1 MRKNYKFLPLV
12 LLVFL
17 ISQKASCQY
26 GVGFDATRFGLVNSN
41 FAARLVGEATAQSSA
56 EKIKKNFDKINE
68 NYAKLIVAK
77 TLVDDALGNVNSALK
92 NALAV
97 KEINVTLIDILSN
110 SQKLLSLGAK
120 YPLYSPITKVYME
133 NAYMQA
139 LALEKDITNI
149 ALKGKE
155 NNIIMNY
162 NYRDQIVR
170 DVFIRLRLINADL
183 QLACRSIEQAASLGF
198 LRGATP
204 FGGWIDKDKQ
214 IVEQIINQ
222 AKYL

>member
-17 ISQKASCQY
+17 ISQKATCQY

-56 EKIKKNFDKINE
+56 KKIKSNLDKVNE

-77 TLVDDALGNVNSALK
+77 TIVDDALCNVNSALK

-97 KEINVTLIDILSN
+97 KEVLNTLEEISESAILLVQTGS
-110 SQKLLSLGAK
+110 K
-120 YPLYSPITKVYME
+120 YPQYSHLTKVYVE
-133 NAYMQA
+133 NAALQA
-139 LALEKDITNI
+139 IALQNDVLNI
-149 ALKGKE
+149 ALKGQEK
-155 NNIIMNY
+155 NIIMNY

-170 DVFIRLRLINADL
+170 DVYIRLRLINADL
-183 QLACRSIEQAASLGF
+183 QLACRSIKQAASLGF

>member
-17 ISQKASCQY
+17 ISQKATCQY

-41 FAARLVGEATAQSSA
+41 FAARLVGEATAQNSA

-77 TLVDDALGNVNSALK
+77 TVVDDALCNVNSALK
-92 NALAV
+92 NGLAV
-97 KEINVTLIDILSN
+97 KETLKTVEDIYENAMRLVQVGS
-110 SQKLLSLGAK
+110 K
-120 YPLYSPITKVYME
+120 YPQYSHLTKVYIE
-133 NAYMQA
+133 NAASQA
-139 LALEKDITNI
+139 MALQSDVLNI

>member
-1 MRKNYKFLPLV
+1 MRKNYKFLSLV

-17 ISQKASCQY
+17 ISQKATCQY

-56 EKIKKNFDKINE
+56 KKIKSNLDKVNE

-77 TLVDDALGNVNSALK
+77 TIVDDALCNVNSALK

-97 KEINVTLIDILSN
+97 KEVLNTLEEISESAILLVQTGS
-110 SQKLLSLGAK
+110 K
-120 YPLYSPITKVYME
+120 YPQYSHLTKVYVE
-133 NAYMQA
+133 NAALQA
-139 LALEKDITNI
+139 IALQNDVLNI
-149 ALKGKE
+149 ALKGQEK
-155 NNIIMNY
+155 NIIMNY

-170 DVFIRLRLINADL
+170 DVYIRLRLINADL
-183 QLACRSIEQAASLGF
+183 QLACRSIKRAASLGF